1 MVATSQ
7 SHDIMLYWCIL
18 ESNDWDNKPIRKPLT
33 GVINQGISRVIFLKI
48 SIQFLFTTSWVA
60 PCWPWRRMQFSGA
73 SALASLVRPESLA
86 HLPTLVDVLA
96 NAPVAEWEQICTA
109 NIHSLIKIFSGE
121 WKLVKQLISECDY
134 KIFSPVRLRCLH
146 NLYKCPQ
153 TLLCLYS
160 VLW

>member
-1 MVATSQ
+1 
-7 SHDIMLYWCIL
+7 
-18 ESNDWDNKPIRKPLT
+18 
-33 GVINQGISRVIFLKI
+33 
-48 SIQFLFTTSWVA
+48 
-60 PCWPWRRMQFSGA
+60 MQFSGA

-121 WKLVKQLISECDY
+121 WKLVKQLISECDD

-160 VLW
+160 VF